1 MGSVDLYLGRLAA
14 TLGRR
19 NQAIEHFSAAVDM
32 NAALGARVWLA
43 VAERRLAAA
52 LEPGV
57 DQAPRRAGTPGFSA

>member
-1 MGSVDLYLGRLAA
+1 MESEPYALRL
-14 TLGRR
+14 
-19 NQAIEHFSAAVDM
+19 DM